1 MEIRNTFF
9 EKLKSYFV
17 LPSTLARKHILDVVD
32 DFIAMLGWIHD
43 FLHLLW
49 TWHSSETFR
58 VATEVN
64 RPNRFFEGF
73 PSFPVKATSYV
84 VNFGGPHGVTN

>member
-9 EKLKSYFV
+9 EKLKSHFV

-43 FLHLLW
+43 FF
-49 TWHSSETFR
+49 STF
-58 VATEVN
+58 VDMALQ
-64 RPNRFFEGF
+64 
-73 PSFPVKATSYV
+73 
-84 VNFGGPHGVTN
+84 